1 MDEPPIKISIV
12 YPSHDREDVIHENL
26 KSIQKLKNIQ
36 EIEII
41 IIDNDSSD
49 STKDIIKSFKGMN
62 ITLIEKN
69 ENLGFAKSINIG
81 ARIAKGEFIFISNE
95 DVEYPQDFFQVLL
108 TKYHN
113 LKKDKEIILSP
124 AVVFT
129 GKYINYFGA
138 KVHFLGFSYTPNMY
152 QKISRDHLTFKTLKI
167 AGCSVFMRRKTFL
180 ELRGFDPYFYMY
192 HEDTDFSL
200 NAVRNGI
207 SIYTTNETL
216 LHHLKIQMAINNF
229 TYYYIERNR
238 YLCIYKHINKIRQL
252 IPYIILTEPLLLF
265 QALTY
270 RMLKLRIKVYKFLI
284 QNRKQIKSLRF
295 NENNNKTIKL
305 KKIHL
310 DHHLDSIL
318 LGRIMSRVKILK
330 LFLKILNLVL

>member
-1 MDEPPIKISIV
+1 MDDSTIKISIV
-12 YPSHDREDVIHENL
+12 YPSHNREDVIYENL
-26 KSIQKLKNIQ
+26 ESIQNLENIQ

-41 IIDNDSSD
+41 IIDNNSSD
-49 STKDIIKSFKGMN
+49 STKDIIKSFKDIN
-62 ITLIEKN
+62 LTLIELK

-81 ARIAKGEFIFISNE
+81 ATIAKGEFIFISNE

-152 QKISRDHLTFKTLKI
+152 QKISTEHSTFKTLKI
-167 AGCSVFMRRKTFL
+167 SGCSVFMRRKTFL
-180 ELRGFDPYFYMY
+180 ELRGFDTYFYMY

-200 NAVRNGI
+200 NAIRNGI
-207 SIYTTNETL
+207 FIYTTNETL

-238 YLCIYKHINKIRQL
+238 YLCIYKHINKIIPL

-270 RMLKLRIKVYKFLI
+270 RMLKLRIRVYKFLI
-284 QNRKQIKSLRF
+284 QNRKQIRSLRF
-295 NENNNKTIKL
+295 NENNNKTLKL
-305 KKIHL
+305 KKNHL
-310 DHHLDSIL
+310 DYNLDSIL

-330 LFLKILNLVL
+330 FFLKILNLII